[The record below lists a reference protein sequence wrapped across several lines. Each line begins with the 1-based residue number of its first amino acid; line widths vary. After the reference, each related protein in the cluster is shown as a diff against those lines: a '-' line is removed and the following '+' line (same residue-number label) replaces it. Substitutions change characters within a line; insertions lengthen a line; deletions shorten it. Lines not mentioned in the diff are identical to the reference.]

1 VQSTRARIVELLR
14 ADGGATVDDITHAL
28 DLAPATVRRHLD
40 VLLRDG
46 LVEMRSERVPLGRPH
61 FVFRLTET
69 GQDALPRH
77 QMHLVVALLQSILAL
92 TPEDTRGRS
101 GRDVAP
107 LVFDRLVEHLVAGCR
122 PVVTAPDLDRRVEQ
136 ALEVLADAG
145 LEFDLATC
153 DDGFVVHG
161 GSCLCARLLP
171 GLGECGHEL
180 DLLAGL
186 LGASVE
192 RMDGPE
198 SSNSPAYLVRTGAQG
213 VL

>member
-1 VQSTRARIVELLR
+1 MQSTRARIVELLR
-14 ADGGATVDDITHAL
+14 TDGGATVDDITHAL
-28 DLAPATVRRHLD
+28 ALAPATVRRHLD

-61 FVFRLTET
+61 FVFRLTES
-69 GQDALPRH
+69 GQEALPRH

-92 TPEDTRGRS
+92 TPDDTRGRS
-101 GRDVAP
+101 GREVAP
-107 LVFDRLVEHLVAGCR
+107 LVFDRLVDHLVADCR

-136 ALEVLADAG
+136 ALEVLSDAG

-153 DDGFVVHG
+153 DEGFIVQG
-161 GSCLCARLLP
+161 GNCLCSRLLP

-180 DLLAGL
+180 DVLAGL

-192 RMDGPE
+192 RMDGSE
-198 SSNSPAYLVRTGAQG
+198 SPKSAAYLVRASAQG